1 MDNLTLLSL
10 CSGYGGLELALE
22 QALPQ
27 TSINLVAT
35 CDNYSPARKVLA
47 EHWPGV
53 PQFKDVHDEA
63 LNSVDADIVT
73 FGFPCQDL
81 SRAGHGAGLRGSR
94 SGLFFRCAEVGHLSG
109 ASALLI
115 ENVPQAL
122 KYRRAID
129 AELGRY
135 GFTVRWGR
143 AEAWEVGANHRRT
156 RVFLTAVRG
165 DGESLLAEAVRPK
178 TVPSR
183 PEGPLPTPTVVDM
196 GWGRT
201 PESWEDWRAEQ
212 RAKHGNGNGHG
223 QSLYQALGCPTP
235 TEATREME
243 KMMLLPEGWVTGNGL
258 KISAERRLLGNGVVP
273 TQGALGIWR
282 ALNSPL

>member
-1 MDNLTLLSL
+1 MRVLSL
-10 CSGYGGLELALE
+10 CSGYGGLELALSR
-22 QALPQ
+22 ALPDRDL
-27 TSINLVAT
+27 SLAAT
-35 CDNYSPARKVLA
+35 CDNYGPSRTVLR
-47 EHWPGV
+47 EHWPAAS
-53 PQFKDVHDEA
+53 QFKDVHDPALDDVEA
-63 LNSVDADIVT
+63 DVVT

-94 SGLFFRCAEVGHLSG
+94 SGLFFRCAEIGHLSG
-109 ASALLI
+109 ASVLLI

-122 KYRRAID
+122 KYRGAID

-143 AEAWEVGANHRRT
+143 AEAWEVGAPHRRA

-183 PEGPLPTPTVVDM
+183 PEGLLPTPTVVDM

-201 PESWEDWRAEQ
+201 PESWEAWRDAQ

-223 QSLYQALGCPTP
+223 QSLFQALGCPDP
-235 TEATREME
+235 EEATREME
-243 KMMLLPEGWVTGNGL
+243 RMMLLPEGWVTGHGL
-258 KISAERRLLGNGVVP
+258 RVSAERRLLGNGVVP
-273 TQGALGIWR
+273 AQGALGIWR
-282 ALNSPL
+282 AVNEPL